1 MFPPKGA
8 VAPLYLNTIPD
19 IAAVPVLW
27 VFISG
32 LIIATF
38 VDFDHFIIPD
48 SVSIGGM
55 VAGIILSAL
64 VPSLHGQSLWTNG
77 LIASVTGL
85 LAGFLPLQFVRVGS
99 TFLYRKLGRID
110 NDEYAMGFGDIKLIG
125 AIGAFTGWQG
135 AVFAMISAAF
145 YGTIIAIPFLV
156 SGRKKLIDRIPFGPY
171 LALGALTWIFWSER
185 ILYFYFGLLRPPA

>member
-8 VAPLYLNTIPD
+8 VAPLYLDTIPD

-135 AVFAMISAAF
+135 AVFAMICGILRHHHS
-145 YGTIIAIPFLV
+145 YPFLV
-156 SGRKKLIDRIPFGPY
+156 SEEKRSTGCKFQYILP
-171 LALGALTWIFWSER
+171 WER
-185 ILYFYFGLLRPPA
+185 